1 MEAIEFL
8 IALFIVFTFP
18 VNKKHSESILDE
30 QNQQNFRGDWSIAN
44 RDDGGHFRIAGMW
57 IGGNKQFN

>member
-18 VNKKHSESILDE
+18 VNKRRGALILDD
-30 QNQQNFRGDWSIAN
+30 QNQQHFRRDWSITD
-44 RDDGGHFRIAGMW
+44 RDDRIPFRIAGMW
-57 IGGNKQFN
+57 IGNEIQFK